1 MEETIKLL
9 EEGKTLEEIAQIRG
23 RQLSSVASLV
33 ADLGECGDVE
43 FEPGRIHADHRQ
55 KIEEACER
63 LGTERFRPIK
73 EALPEEVTY
82 DEIKLVVAYL
92 RKQKSKRKKAE

>member
-33 ADLGECGDVE
+33 ADLV
-43 FEPGRIHADHRQ
+43 R
-55 KIEEACER
+55 
-63 LGTERFRPIK
+63 
-73 EALPEEVTY
+73 
-82 DEIKLVVAYL
+82 
-92 RKQKSKRKKAE
+92 